1 MESRTEF
8 SVGGIIR
15 DWGAQYCRT
24 HRVST
29 AQGRVLKALAA
40 CRTAALGG
48 HLEQCDR
55 CGFERPVYNSC
66 GNRHCPLCQGKLAR
80 RWLKRQMGDLLPVP
94 YFHVIFTV
102 PDSLNLLVPGNERVF
117 YAVLFRAARQAL
129 LCLAKKHLGGE
140 PGVIAV
146 LHTWGQKLWLHPH
159 LHCIVTGG
167 ALSADRRRWV
177 STAPDYLFDV
187 HELSAEF
194 RDRFCRLLR
203 RATLRFGGNSAH
215 LQDRP
220 AFAAFVAGL
229 EERPWVVFS
238 KKPFA
243 GPETVLE
250 YISRYTHRVAIAN
263 RRIIGVDADGRVHF
277 TYKDYSDRS
286 HGDRPPEKLAELP
299 AAEFIRRFLLHVLPA
314 GFRKI
319 RFSGFL
325 GGRERSAKLAACRA
339 LLPATP
345 PPQAAVATTTE
356 SAQSADPESLL
367 QCPCCGKGIMR
378 PTQPFPAGQPPP
390 IVAPRPAAPALAGT
404 GPPEARHA
412 A

>member
-8 SVGGIIR
+8 SVGGIMH
-15 DWGAQYCRT
+15 DWGAEYCRT
-24 HRVST
+24 HSVSS
-29 AQGRVLKALAA
+29 AHSRVLKALAA

-48 HLEQCDR
+48 HKEQCDR

-80 RWLKRQMGDLLPVP
+80 RWLKRQMADLLPVA

-102 PDSLNLLVPGNERVF
+102 PDTLNLLVPGNERLF
-117 YAVLFRAARQAL
+117 YALLFRAARQAL
-129 LCLAKKHLGGE
+129 LHLAKKYLGGE
-140 PGVIAV
+140 PGMIAV
-146 LHTWGQKLWLHPH
+146 LHTWGQNLWLHPH
-159 LHCIVTGG
+159 LHFIVTGG
-167 ALSADRRRWV
+167 ALSADRKRWV
-177 STAPDYLFDV
+177 STGDQCLFDV
-187 HELSAEF
+187 HEISAEF

-203 RATLRFGGNSAH
+203 RVPLRFGGRSAH
-215 LQDRP
+215 LQDPP
-220 AFAAFVAGL
+220 AFEAFVKRL
-229 EERPWVVFS
+229 EARSWVVFS

-243 GPETVLE
+243 GPEKVLE

-263 RRIIGVDADGRVHF
+263 RRITGVDADGRVHF
-277 TYKDYSDRS
+277 TYKDYSDKS
-286 HGDRPPEKLAELP
+286 HGDQPPEKPMDLP

-325 GGRERSAKLAACRA
+325 GGPERSAKLAACRA

-345 PPQAAVATTTE
+345 PPQAGAAKAAE
-356 SAQSADPESLL
+356 SADPDPL
-367 QCPCCGKGIMR
+367 QCPCCGKGTMR
-378 PTQPFPAGQPPP
+378 PTEPLPAGQSPL
-390 IVAPRPAAPALAGT
+390 IVASQPTEPALAGT